1 MVDSHGIPKLVPHL
15 LAQHHCSPPPSPELM
30 AAWLNALRKR
40 HAKQYAS
47 MHHELKE
54 AQLFK
59 ERTEGYKRSVVSDVQ
74 RREREKIEEAE
85 RIAKEKAERERIE
98 MLEKRR
104 EELRASLP
112 QEPSKDATDA
122 MTIALRFPDGRAGQ
136 RRFSPDTSVSVVFD
150 WVDSGFEMERERIV
164 LTTMNGQKSFS
175 WEDADIPLA
184 ESGLGRMTGLRVTQ
198 KKTEMEE
205 ESSK

>member
-1 MVDSHGIPKLVPHL
+1 MPKLVPRL

-59 ERTEGYKRSVVSDVQ
+59 ERTEGYKSSVVSDIQ
-74 RREREKIEEAE
+74 RKEREQKEEEE
-85 RIAKEKAERERIE
+85 RIAKEQAEKERVE
-98 MLEKRR
+98 MIANRR
-104 EELRASLP
+104 VELRESIP
-112 QEPSKDATDA
+112 EEPSKEVAEV

-136 RRFSPDTSVSVVFD
+136 RRFTPDTPMSVVFN
-150 WVDSGFEMERERIV
+150 WVDSGFELEREQVV
-164 LTTMNGQKSFS
+164 LSTMNGQKSFT
-175 WEDADIPLA
+175 WEEVDDISLGD
-184 ESGLGRMTGLRVTQ
+184 SGLGRMTGLRVTM
-198 KKTEMEE
+198 KKVETEEPSE
-205 ESSK
+205 

>member
-1 MVDSHGIPKLVPHL
+1 MDSQGIPKLVPRL

-59 ERTEGYKRSVVSDVQ
+59 ERTEGYKSSVVSDVQ
-74 RREREKIEEAE
+74 RREREKIEEEE
-85 RIAKEKAERERIE
+85 RIAKEEAEKERAEIIE
-98 MLEKRR
+98 RR
-104 EELRASLP
+104 RDELRASLP
-112 QEPSKDATDA
+112 EEPGKEVADA

-136 RRFSPDTSVSVVFD
+136 RRFTPNTPISVVFN
-150 WVDSGFEMERERIV
+150 WVDSSFEMEREQVV
-164 LTTMNGQKSFS
+164 LTTMNGQKSFT
-175 WEDADIPLA
+175 WEEVDDMSLSD
-184 ESGLGRMTGLRVTQ
+184 SGLGRMTGLRVTM
-198 KKTEMEE
+198 KKAETEELAE
-205 ESSK
+205 

>member
-1 MVDSHGIPKLVPHL
+1 
-15 LAQHHCSPPPSPELM
+15 M

-59 ERTEGYKRSVVSDVQ
+59 ERKEGYKSSVVSDVQ

-85 RIAKEKAERERIE
+85 RIAKVKAEKERVE
-98 MLEKRR
+98 MLATRR

-112 QEPSKDATDA
+112 EEPGKDVTDA
-122 MTIALRFPDGRAGQ
+122 MTIALRFPDGKAGQ
-136 RRFSPDTSVSVVFD
+136 RRFTPDTPMSVVFN
-150 WVDSGFEMERERIV
+150 WVDSGFEMEREQVI

-175 WEDADIPLA
+175 WEEADGVTLG
-184 ESGLGRMTGLRVTQ
+184 ESGLSRMTGLRVTV
-198 KKTEMEE
+198 KKAETDEGSEE
-205 ESSK
+205 K